1 MKFHVLKTLISA
13 WAFISLCGCSSGLF
27 GLAEKPK
34 ANLVRV
40 FPRGTS
46 LTGTTLVFV
55 VNVENPN
62 NKEIKVKSVAYK
74 VFLSGKEFS
83 QGATEKEIK
92 VPANKSAEIEVP
104 LAVRYQDVL
113 NSLGDIIMANE
124 VAYKIEGTAKMSFIN
139 VPFTKEGKVELR

>member
-1 MKFHVLKTLISA
+1 MKYRVLLVFVSLSA
-13 WAFISLCGCSSGLF
+13 LFFFAGCSSGLF

-40 FPRGTS
+40 FPRGTN
-46 LTGTTLVFV
+46 LMGTTLIFV

-62 NKEIKVKSVAYK
+62 NQDIKVKSVAYK

-83 QGATEKEIK
+83 QGATEKEIL
-92 VPANKSAEIEVP
+92 VPGKQSAEIEVP
-104 LAVRYQDVL
+104 LAVRYQDLL

-124 VAYKIEGTAKMSFIN
+124 VAYKIEGTAKLSFIN
-139 VPFTKEGKVELR
+139 IPFNKEGKVELR